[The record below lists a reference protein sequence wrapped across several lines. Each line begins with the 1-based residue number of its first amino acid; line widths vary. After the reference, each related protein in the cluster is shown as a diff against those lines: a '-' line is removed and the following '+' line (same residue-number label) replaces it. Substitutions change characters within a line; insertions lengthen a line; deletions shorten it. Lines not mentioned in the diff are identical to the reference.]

1 MPVPPD
7 PPSGPGGRQPDP
19 EPAARA
25 AASGDEPGGTSGD
38 ADSGTSGDAG
48 SGTSGDARPDT
59 SGASRRERRSAGGS
73 RQDRRPAPARSR
85 SRRAVLIGAVALIVV
100 IVAVMI
106 FMAVNQRGDAPEPPA
121 PVTTT
126 LSQPTPVGEP
136 IDVSG
141 DSPLAQGIPQV
152 VLDHVLTAQE
162 EDDQAYPNHG
172 ALEGW
177 FLTYSAPGS
186 DIEVHLLQWEEGEE
200 AAAFVDDLMA
210 QPPGF
215 AEGEGRR
222 SGDVA
227 VEGEPVGRYEIGV
240 LSEQDEPATPSTD
253 RKSVVEG

>member
-1 MPVPPD
+1 
-7 PPSGPGGRQPDP
+7 
-19 EPAARA
+19 
-25 AASGDEPGGTSGD
+25 
-38 ADSGTSGDAG
+38 
-48 SGTSGDARPDT
+48 
-59 SGASRRERRSAGGS
+59 
-73 RQDRRPAPARSR
+73 
-85 SRRAVLIGAVALIVV
+85 VLIGAVALIVV
-100 IVAVMI
+100 IVAVVI
-106 FMAVNQRGDAPEPPA
+106 FMVVNQRGDAPEPPA

-240 LSEQDEPATPSTD
+240 LSEQDEPATPSTPAESD
-253 RKSVVEG
+253 ADPVATPEPLGPGLAVWTNGTVAVVAQGEAGRLAQFYDNFPF